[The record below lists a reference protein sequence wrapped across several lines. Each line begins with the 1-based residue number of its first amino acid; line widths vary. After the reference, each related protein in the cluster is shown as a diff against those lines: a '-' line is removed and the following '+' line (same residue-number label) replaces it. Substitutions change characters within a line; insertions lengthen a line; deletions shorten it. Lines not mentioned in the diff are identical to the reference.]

1 MTSTTSTIETK
12 KDIIV
17 PSTELYSDEPP
28 LETDF
33 HLRQIIL
40 LIQCLE
46 WYWRQRNDFFA
57 TGNLTIYYSPR
68 QKKSEDFRGPDF
80 FVVLGTEKRSRKSWV
95 VWQEGGKYPNI
106 IVEILSATTAN
117 TDRETK
123 KQIYQ
128 DIFRTPN
135 YFWFDPDSLEFAGF
149 DLIRGK
155 YQPITPNEQGWM
167 FSSELGLYLGIRE
180 GKLRFFTPDGELVP
194 TPEETAQ
201 EEQHLKEL
209 ALQEAEYERQQK
221 EIVQRQVQKL
231 AEKLRE
237 LKINLDDIN

>member
-12 KDIIV
+12 QDIIV

-46 WYWRQRNDFFA
+46 WYWRERNDFFA

-68 QKKSEDFRGPDF
+68 QKKSEDFRRPDF
-80 FVVLGTEKRSRKSWV
+80 FVVLDTEKRSRKSWV

-106 IVEILSATTAN
+106 IVEILSATTAK

-155 YQPITPNEQGWM
+155 YQPIPPNEQGWM

-180 GKLRFFTPDGELVP
+180 DKLRFFTPDGELVP

-221 EIVQRQVQKL
+221 EIAQKQAQKL